1 MRARIQK
8 LPALVVGLIVSGGM
22 GSRALDQPASSPH
35 LTCAEIET
43 FLRTAKIGTQRDIP
57 RGVTNPK
64 QATLDDGK
72 IKHEA
77 GIKTVHVTKTS
88 FTTHR
93 GTELNFKDWW
103 EFDVAGYELA
113 KILDLN
119 MVPPYVP
126 RQVGGTAAA
135 LTWWVDG
142 TLEVERTKRK
152 LQPPDLESWN
162 RQMYVVRVFNQLIA
176 NTDANLT
183 NFLYTRDW
191 QIWMFD
197 FTRAFRATKDLLSP
211 KDLVQCDRKLL
222 ARLRELD
229 KPLLQTRLKPYLNNT
244 EIDGLLARRDKI
256 VAFFDQEI
264 AQKGEAAVLFD
275 LPRSGQPCG
284 VGLSGIPA
292 PAAGSS
298 GR

>member
-1 MRARIQK
+1 MRERIHKRQG
-8 LPALVVGLIVSGGM
+8 LLVGLVLALGIGSMVSPAG
-22 GSRALDQPASSPH
+22 DQPSAAPPQ

-43 FLRTAKIGTQRDIP
+43 FLLTADIGTQRDTP
-57 RGVTNPK
+57 KGVTNPK
-64 QATLDDGK
+64 RATLDDGK
-72 IKHEA
+72 RKHDAVIKRIHE
-77 GIKTVHVTKTS
+77 TKTS

-126 RQVGGTAAA
+126 RKVGGTAAA
-135 LTWWVDG
+135 ITWVVDG
-142 TLEVERTKRK
+142 TLEVERMRRN
-152 LQPPDLESWN
+152 LQPPDVESWN
-162 RQMYVVRVFNQLIA
+162 RQMYVVRVFNELIA

-183 NFLYTRDW
+183 NFLFTRDW

-197 FTRAFRATKDLLSP
+197 FSRAFRATKDLLGP
-211 KDLVQCDRKLL
+211 KNLVQCDRKLL
-222 ARLRELD
+222 ARLREIN
-229 KPLLQTRLKPYLNNT
+229 KPLLQTRMKPYLNKM

-256 VAFFDQEI
+256 VAFFDKEI
-264 AQKGEAAVLFD
+264 TAKGEAAVLFD

-284 VGLSGIPA
+284 VGL
-292 PAAGSS
+292 
-298 GR
+298 